1 MATAH
6 DRRSTR
12 QSESAGW
19 RESRPFWG
27 GLLLIVASLLI
38 AWVPMQFAMELFLI
52 GGAFTIVGLAFAV
65 IVFLIGAFALMKPNL
80 STMLGVTGIAFSI
93 LSLIGALGG
102 LLFGTILGIVG
113 GSLCVAWQ
121 PPGTEEPEET
131 LPQTA
136 GTTTSPGAGGQFQWE
151 QDQTAAL
158 GESTT
163 STQGT
168 VLMEE
173 EETMVSDMEPE
184 ETSVSDTGAAAEDSR
199 FEWEEDRSETAGT
212 ETRAADEAEPDSGA
226 TDTDA
231 SPFGSDESADE
242 DPTFSWEEDPYAEDK
257 K

>member
-65 IVFLIGAFALMKPNL
+65 IVFLIGAFALLKPNL

-136 GTTTSPGAGGQFQWE
+136 GTTTSPGGTGQFQWE
-151 QDQTAAL
+151 QDETAAL

-173 EETMVSDMEPE
+173 EETMVSDTGTADE
-184 ETSVSDTGAAAEDSR
+184 ESK
-199 FEWEEDRSETAGT
+199 FEWQEDRSETAGT

-242 DPTFSWEEDPYAEDK
+242 DPTFSWEEDPYAEDNK
-257 K
+257 